1 MGEEHTYFG
10 TNSSTIFKI
19 SKAQWEINVQ
29 AAIRS
34 SRRAPTGVDGGYVA
48 IRYDNIGSYTQI
60 NGSPGVV
67 NIASNGGHD
76 YAVFPVSYLV
86 GGYSSWDLNMPI
98 ESPNYIKLNVEHG
111 AMSAANTSETN
122 FHGRGLIS
130 YASIQTTSPF
140 GGYKYLFFEGGD
152 TGARWHN
159 GATYY
164 TTYNTGMPSLK
175 NWIPNHLTASDLNY
189 WNGNYWIRQNKANG
203 AVGFRIDANNP
214 MPIKANTSLSIIPAQ
229 SVNWGHITT
238 QYTVTKGAHLLAS
251 HTKPGSAVQIVVGNN
266 ATPTDNE
273 VTIKIY

>member
-1 MGEEHTYFG
+1 MQIILHSALEWDWIHNKSLVKQEYLPRNSNWNLFSSTTSRTFDAGTVSYAGEEHTYFG
-10 TNSSTIFKI
+10 TNSSTIFNDS

-175 NWIPNHLTASDLNY
+175 KLDSKPSNSERFKLLEWELLDKAKQSQWSCWISN
-189 WNGNYWIRQNKANG
+189 
-203 AVGFRIDANNP
+203 
-214 MPIKANTSLSIIPAQ
+214 
-229 SVNWGHITT
+229 
-238 QYTVTKGAHLLAS
+238 
-251 HTKPGSAVQIVVGNN
+251 
-266 ATPTDNE
+266 
-273 VTIKIY
+273 